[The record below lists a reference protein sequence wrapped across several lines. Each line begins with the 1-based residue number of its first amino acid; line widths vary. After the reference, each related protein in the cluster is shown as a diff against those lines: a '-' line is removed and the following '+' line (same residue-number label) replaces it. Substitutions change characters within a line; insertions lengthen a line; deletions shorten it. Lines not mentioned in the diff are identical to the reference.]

1 MQKSHP
7 RASAFGWDFFHFVRL
22 AFFAPEEEEEVDG
35 FLSPEE
41 EDCDFFVSVEESARA
56 FPLLSTFSFFDFM
69 SVVIRFMSQA
79 VFGSVNAESES

>member
-1 MQKSHP
+1 MPIQRKFL
-7 RASAFGWDFFHFVRL
+7 RMGILHFVRL
-22 AFFAPEEEEEVDG
+22 AFFAPEEEEVDD

-41 EDCDFFVSVEESARA
+41 EDCDFFVSAEESASA

-79 VFGSVNAESES
+79 VFGSVNAEFES